1 MMVAQPLLA
10 FKSTFRVTFLAI
22 ERIRLAPHC
31 GTVVQVFLL
40 RTALDGQVAEPGA
53 LVGFKARG
61 CAISTPRA
69 PS

>member
-1 MMVAQPLLA
+1 MMVAQPFLV
-10 FKSTFRVTFLAI
+10 FKCTFPVTFLGI
-22 ERIRLAPHC
+22 ERIRLAPHR
-31 GTVVQVFLL
+31 TVVQVFLL

-61 CAISTPRA
+61 APVGTPRA